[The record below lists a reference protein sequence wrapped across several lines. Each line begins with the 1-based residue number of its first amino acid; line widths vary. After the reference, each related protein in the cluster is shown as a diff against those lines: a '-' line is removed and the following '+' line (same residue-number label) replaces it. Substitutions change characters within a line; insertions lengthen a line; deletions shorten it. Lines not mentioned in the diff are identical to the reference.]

1 MCKDVAEK
9 RVPTHLGEMLL
20 KEFLEPLAASQKE
33 LGI

>member
-20 KEFLEPLAASQKE
+20 KEFLEMLAAS
-33 LGI
+33 